1 MSVEITITLAG
12 FLLTLIAVIGNIKT
26 KGSSSGLLSAK
37 LRVALGLIGI
47 FMIMYGGYAFGTF
60 NFQGQMEQFET
71 GNVKEVQ
78 YPVENVQIISPVE
91 GDSIEC
97 RILTKGVYPESHEK
111 DIWVLLKPSD
121 QFYYPQS
128 DHTNTSYK
136 RNGEWQVITR
146 FGGDQGE
153 DYDIVAY
160 ETDAETSRYFS
171 NTMQNW
177 KDALSYPGLSI
188 EEIPDGAVEVDRLT
202 VSLKENCRGVF

>member
-171 NTMQNW
+171 NTIQNW